1 MDEAPTIDQINDT
14 LKISFPEDSRVTY
27 DFNGTDPDSGS
38 ELIWSIGSIPQNGS
52 AEIDADTGAF
62 AYEPVANFH
71 GTDQVIIQLSDRTH
85 VVSLSV
91 ELEVTPVSDSPI
103 LTINESYSVV
113 EGTTQVVELSGNDP
127 DGDEIAFLISGGDDL
142 DLFRIDSNSSILS
155 FMQAPVFSQPKDK
168 DEDNQYELLISVSD
182 GPLSDTQK
190 ILVSVTENTLPD
202 SLSIAL
208 PDDQNTIVLFEDS
221 EWIYDLNISNPD
233 SENVLWSIHT
243 PPIHGSVS
251 IDSETGLL
259 RYSPQVNF
267 AGSDSTIVQVSDG
280 SLSDQVTLNFFVSPV
295 NDPPVFTSPTSLQI
309 MESQSLVGELNASD
323 PEGDELMFSISTTGD
338 SQWFMLN
345 QNTNSLFFMHQ
356 PDFSS
361 PLDLDG
367 DNLYEVSGEV
377 SDGQLK
383 TPFNLRIQ
391 VLDPDANETIVS
403 NSIQAEAEN
412 LNGWSES
419 SWFGDFFGTYY
430 PWIYHSHLGW
440 VYAGMDENNSLWLFK
455 ESLGWL
461 WSDYS
466 TYSYFFVNDDDSP
479 GWIFI
484 DLESRP
490 VRYYDFRLKDWYFL
504 D

>member
-14 LKISFPEDSRVTY
+14 FKISFPEDSRVTY

-62 AYEPVANFH
+62 AYEPVANFY

-91 ELEVTPVSDSPI
+91 VLEVTPVSDSPI

-127 DGDEIAFLISGGDDL
+127 DGDEIAFWISGWDDL
-142 DLFRIDSNSSILS
+142 ALFRIDSNSSILS
-155 FMQAPVFSQPKDK
+155 FVQAPVFSEPKDK
-168 DEDNQYELLISVSD
+168 DKDNQYELLISVSD

-202 SLSIAL
+202 SMSIAL
-208 PDDQNTIVLFEDS
+208 ADDQNTIVLFEDS

-259 RYSPQVNF
+259 RYSPQLNF

-280 SLSDQVTLNFFVSPV
+280 SLSDRVTLNFFVSPI
-295 NDPPVFTSPTSLQI
+295 NDPPVFTSPTSFKSWNPSHWL
-309 MESQSLVGELNASD
+309 
-323 PEGDELMFSISTTGD
+323 
-338 SQWFMLN
+338 
-345 QNTNSLFFMHQ
+345 
-356 PDFSS
+356 
-361 PLDLDG
+361 
-367 DNLYEVSGEV
+367 
-377 SDGQLK
+377 
-383 TPFNLRIQ
+383 
-391 VLDPDANETIVS
+391 
-403 NSIQAEAEN
+403 EN
-412 LNGWSES
+412 
-419 SWFGDFFGTYY
+419 
-430 PWIYHSHLGW
+430 
-440 VYAGMDENNSLWLFK
+440 
-455 ESLGWL
+455 
-461 WSDYS
+461 
-466 TYSYFFVNDDDSP
+466 
-479 GWIFI
+479 
-484 DLESRP
+484 
-490 VRYYDFRLKDWYFL
+490 
-504 D
+504 